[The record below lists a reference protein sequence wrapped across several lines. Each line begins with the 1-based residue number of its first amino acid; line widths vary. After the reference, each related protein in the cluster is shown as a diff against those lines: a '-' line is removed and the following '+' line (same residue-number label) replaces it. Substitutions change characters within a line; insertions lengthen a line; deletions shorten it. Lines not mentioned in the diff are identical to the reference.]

1 MPLSIKDL
9 PTSERPREK
18 LLELGAGSLSDAEL
32 LAVLLGSGSRDL
44 DVLSLARLLLKKF
57 DGLPR
62 LLAAPQRDVCAE
74 PGIGAVKYAVLQA
87 SIELQRRFLN
97 RQMATLDVIDSPH
110 MAQRL
115 LSCKLCGLR
124 YEVFVCLHLDSQNR
138 MIQFEE
144 LFRGTLNMA
153 SVHPRE
159 VARSAL
165 EKNTA
170 AVILAHNHP
179 SGLATPS
186 TADDNITRKLREAL
200 DLIGVKL
207 LDHIIIG
214 DGDNYSFA
222 EQGKLGC

>member
-1 MPLSIKDL
+1 MSIKDL
-9 PTSERPREK
+9 PASERPREK
-18 LLELGAGSLSDAEL
+18 LIELGAGSLSDAEL

-44 DVLSLARLLLKKF
+44 DALSLARLLLKKF
-57 DGLPR
+57 EGLPR
-62 LLAAPQRDVCAE
+62 LLAAPRRDVCAE
-74 PGIGAVKYAVLQA
+74 PGIGVVKYAVLQA

-97 RQMATLDVIDSPH
+97 RQMATLDVIDSPQ

-207 LDHIIIG
+207 LDHIIVG

-222 EQGKLGC
+222 EQGKLGF